1 MKKLLPLLLL
11 TALIYTTSCNN
22 SKTNDS
28 ETDHSGHKTDEP
40 KTEADSLMM
49 QVMEGHD
56 AVMPKMGKVRGA
68 QKEAQRLL
76 DSVSALPAKAQEA
89 AKTLKQELETLIN
102 ELNYADFA
110 MDKWMVEFNMDSAK
124 DNMEQRIQY
133 LTDEKMKVTK
143 VKEAVLNGLAKA
155 DSLLNKK

>member
-1 MKKLLPLLLL
+1 MKELLTFLLL
-11 TALIYTTSCNN
+11 TALINTTSCNN
-22 SKTNDS
+22 SES
-28 ETDHSGHKTDEP
+28 EGDHSGHNAKEP
-40 KTEADSLMM
+40 KTKADSLMM

-155 DSLLNKK
+155 DSLLKKN